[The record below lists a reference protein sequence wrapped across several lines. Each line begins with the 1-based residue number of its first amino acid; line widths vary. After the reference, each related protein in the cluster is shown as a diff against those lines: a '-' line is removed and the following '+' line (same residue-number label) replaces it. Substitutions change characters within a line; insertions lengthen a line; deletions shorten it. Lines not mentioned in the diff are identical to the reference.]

1 MISGGGDDPMALGLT
16 IAIVVALAILFVA
29 LGLLFYIRR
38 CRNGS
43 AGKGS
48 RSDVHELTPRKSA
61 GGDSD
66 SVDGGASSS
75 VVSVHDEVVERR
87 LEAVKNQ
94 IWTIPRNFI
103 DIATE
108 HEPIARGKFGT
119 VLSATVNKQ
128 GAISR

>member
-1 MISGGGDDPMALGLT
+1 MALGLT

-48 RSDVHELTPRKSA
+48 TSDVHELTPRKSTGG

>member
-1 MISGGGDDPMALGLT
+1 MALGLT

-43 AGKGS
+43 AAGKGS

-66 SVDGGASSS
+66 SVDGGGASSS